1 MGRSKVNSKVEK
13 RLTAL
18 KRKIMAPIWEDAL
31 DAKHQKLLLGQQGL
45 EYRNKAAKNA
55 FLNPTDPEA
64 KFPQFVPAPIIDLR
78 ANKSEHSGLEHRGRF
93 NKKAFGHIVEIVQYD
108 TPLDVDMG
116 VEAQVSSEANTFLRS
131 NNLDR
136 KNIVA
141 SKVYV
146 PNPDDE
152 LTDMMGSLTVGSK
165 KTKKDKAA
173 KGTAMAE
180 EKVVGVAK
188 KIVKRKRNRAK
199 AF

>member
-31 DAKHQKLLLGQQGL
+31 DAKHQKLMLGQQGL

-78 ANKSEHSGLEHRGRF
+78 ANKSELSGLEHRGRF

-108 TPLDVDMG
+108 QPLTGDMG
-116 VEAQVSSEANTFLRS
+116 VEAQASTEANTYLRN
-131 NNLDR
+131 NNLDK
-136 KNIVA
+136 KNVVA
-141 SKVYV
+141 TKVYV

-165 KTKKDKAA
+165 KTKKEKKANGA
-173 KGTAMAE
+173 AMAE
-180 EKVVGVAK
+180 EKVAVSK
-188 KIVKRKRNRAK
+188 KIVKRKRNKPK